1 MPPHNL
7 IIIGAGISGLSFA
20 HNAQAAGHS
29 VQVLEKQSRVG
40 GLLHSAQVAPDFW
53 LELGGHTCYNSYT
66 QLLELLN
73 HCHALSSLQPR
84 EEVPYYLWRQ
94 SQFKSIPSQLHYL
107 DLLTHL
113 WRLPFSRK
121 DAYSLREY
129 YSKTFGAKNFDDVL
143 QHAFSAV
150 LSQPADEYPASL
162 LFNKRPAR
170 RKDISRKFSVEGGLE
185 SIAKLLATSAPF
197 VVEQEVEVFNIE
209 YTDHFVLN
217 TSRGSYQSKQLA
229 LATDLPTAQ
238 QLMPYVDH
246 HIAQL
251 LNQIQVA
258 HLETIAVA
266 FSKTASS
273 RELHAGLIGIDA
285 PFYSSVSRDIIS
297 HPHYRGVTFHFK
309 PNQINKEEKIR
320 IICDCLNIKE
330 ADILYL
336 FEKNQALPALKV
348 GHEKIIK
355 EIDQALQ
362 EKPYF
367 LLGNYFQGIAIEDCL
382 SRSRKEWMR
391 LKLGSDQVLP

>member
-1 MPPHNL
+1 MRQHDL
-7 IIIGAGISGLSFA
+7 IIIGAGISGLSLA
-20 HNAQAAGHS
+20 HNAHAAGHS

-66 QLLELLN
+66 QLLELLD
-73 HCHALSSLQPR
+73 HCHVLSSLQLR
-84 EEVPYYLWRQ
+84 EDVPYYFWRK

-107 DLLTHL
+107 DLLAHL

-121 DAYSLREY
+121 DTYSLKEY

-170 RKDISRKFSVEGGLE
+170 RKDISRKFSVTGGLE
-185 SIAKLLATSAPF
+185 SIAKLLAMSLPL
-197 VVEQEVEVFNIE
+197 VVEQEVEVFSIE

-217 TSRGSYQSKQLA
+217 TSQGSYRSKQLA

-238 QLMPYVDH
+238 RLMPYVDH

-251 LNQIQVA
+251 LNQIQIA
-258 HLETIAVA
+258 HLETMAVA
-266 FSKTASS
+266 FPKKASS
-273 RELHAGLIGIDA
+273 RELHAGLIGADA
-285 PFYSSVSRDIIS
+285 PFYSSVSRDIIP
-297 HPHYRGVTFHFK
+297 HPHYRGITFHFK
-309 PNQINKEEKIR
+309 PNQLNKKEKIR

-330 ADILYL
+330 TDILYL
-336 FEKNQALPALKV
+336 FEKNQVLPALKV
-348 GHEKIIK
+348 GHEKIIN
-355 EIDQALQ
+355 EIDHTLQ
-362 EKPYF
+362 NKPYF

-382 SRSRKEWMR
+382 SRSKKEWRR
-391 LKLGSDQVLP
+391 LRLSSDQILP